1 MSDPLPPPE
10 ARARLGSR
18 VRHAAHARERTV
30 ITDRG
35 QPVAVLVSAA
45 ELAGLEDALALARY
59 RRQRQAAGTALTTP
73 HDEVRARLGLE
84 RG

>member
-1 MSDPLPPPE
+1 MPLPE
-10 ARARLGSR
+10 ARACLGSL
-18 VRHAAHARERTV
+18 VRRATHARERTV

-35 QPVAVLVSAA
+35 QPAVVLISAA

-59 RRQRQAAGTALTTP
+59 RQRQAAGTALTTP